1 MKLSVIIVTLN
12 SGSALGDT
20 VESILKQTSGDYEIV
35 VKDGGS
41 KDGSIEALESRK
53 EDCIKIYKEPDNG
66 IYDAMNQA
74 VGHANGE
81 FVMFLNAGDRFYS
94 ADVIEKFVAMS
105 IDNHKTIAY
114 GDTYF
119 ELSKS
124 MSKAPSKIT
133 GSVCYRNIPCH
144 QAIIYSKDMIS
155 SRGFDTSLKIRAD
168 YEHFMYSYYKTDCR
182 FVYLGFPVCTYE
194 GGGFSEKHRKL
205 DKEEYRI
212 CVRRHIPLAE
222 RFIYRAV
229 LILTLHKL
237 RGVLARNEKTAAL
250 YQKIKGMI
258 Q

>member
-12 SGSALGDT
+12 SGSALNDT
-20 VESILKQTSGDYEIV
+20 VDSVLKQTSKDYEII

-41 KDGSIEALESRK
+41 TDGSIEALKQRALG
-53 EDCIKIYKEPDNG
+53 CVKIYEESDAG

-74 VGHANGE
+74 TAYAKGE
-81 FVMFLNAGDRFYS
+81 FVIFLNAGDTFYS
-94 ADVIEKFVAMS
+94 DDVIEKFVAMD
-105 IDNHKTIAY
+105 IKHENVIAY

-124 MSKAPSKIT
+124 MSKAPRRIT

-144 QAIIYSKDMIS
+144 QAIIYSKDMLAK
-155 SRGFDTSLKIRAD
+155 RGFDTSLKIRAD
-168 YEHFMYSYYKTDCR
+168 YEHFMYSYYKTECE
-182 FVYLGFPVCTYE
+182 FLYLNFPVCSYE
-194 GGGFSEKHRKL
+194 GGGFSENHKKL
-205 DKEEYRI
+205 DKKEYKI
-212 CVRRHIPLAE
+212 CVRRHVPLME
-222 RFIYRAV
+222 RFAYRAM

-250 YQKIKGMI
+250 YQKIKGII